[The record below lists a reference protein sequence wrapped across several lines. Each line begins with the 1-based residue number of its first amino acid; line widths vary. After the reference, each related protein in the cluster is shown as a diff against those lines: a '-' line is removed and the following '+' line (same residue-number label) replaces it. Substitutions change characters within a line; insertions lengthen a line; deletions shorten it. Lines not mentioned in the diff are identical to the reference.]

1 MQELFNHTLRLRA
14 DPSRVVVRPFH
25 IAWAQNGSGPSRSER
40 IVQEVLAMSPAEA
53 SAQLEIVLKDFEAR
67 HWQTRRVFMTRYD
80 EIEEM
85 LKLDGG
91 DIGDEKRQLLG
102 AYFCHEYSYA
112 AAALMNPSAVPHYDQ
127 SGMPKGSLRILM
139 SLRAVGEGH
148 ISSVSFREGIITD
161 KNELTLA
168 PEPPFATA
176 ADAREEEEARI
187 PEGPVTVYR
196 HRDSTLSGTVIFP
209 ITKAQSNGLEDLR
222 ICHFTHDD
230 GTEEWIGTY
239 TAYNGSVIQ
248 SELMRTRDWRAI
260 DLVPM
265 SGGASRNKGMA
276 LFPRKIDGKYMML
289 GRQDGENIFLHTSDD
304 ITHWEGGELLIKPQY
319 PWELVQMGNCGPPIE
334 VDEGWLVLTHGVGAM
349 RKYSI
354 GAALLDKNDPSK
366 VLARSK
372 EPLLAAAD
380 QDREGYVPNVV
391 YTCGA
396 IRHGRQA
403 VHPLR
408 RGRQLGRL
416 RLRADQ
422 IPYRADGLTD
432 LSILPRLAPREG
444 GFVPSPIV
452 RDVLIDRRLGYRR
465 HAGHHPPRDRI
476 GDRDQPEE
484 HQGRQPHRHALEAF
498 AHQCQ
503 RRVVGRDRRMA
514 VRPGEHAR
522 ERHAEQA
529 LADDQAGRRQHA
541 HPLGE
546 LGIGLRS
553 AQRS

>member
-1 MQELFNHTLRLRA
+1 MLDLVNHSLRLKA

-25 IAWAQNGSGPSRSER
+25 IGWQSNGSGPSRAER
-40 IVQEVLAMSPAEA
+40 LVSEVLQMSPGQARAE
-53 SAQLEIVLKDFEAR
+53 LEVVLKDFEAR

-80 EIEEM
+80 EMEALM
-85 LKLDGG
+85 GLDGG
-91 DIGDEKRQLLG
+91 EIGDEKRQLIG

-148 ISSVSFREGIITD
+148 ISSVAFREGIITEND
-161 KNELTLA
+161 EMQLA

-176 ADAREEEEARI
+176 ADAHEDEDHV

-222 ICHFTHDD
+222 ICHFHHDD
-230 GTEEWIGTY
+230 GEEEWIGTY

-248 SELMRTRDWRAI
+248 SELLRTRDWRAF

-265 SGGASRNKGMA
+265 TGSAARNKGMA
-276 LFPRKIDGKYMML
+276 LFPRTVNGRYMML
-289 GRQDGENIFLHTSDD
+289 GRQDGENIFLHSSDN
-304 ITHWEGGELLIKPQY
+304 ITHWEGGERLLTPKF

-334 VDEGWLVLTHGVGAM
+334 LDEGWLVLTHGVGAM

-366 VLARSK
+366 VIGRTA
-372 EPLLAAAD
+372 EPILAAAD

-396 IRHGRQA
+396 IRHGEK
-403 VHPLR
+403 LF
-408 RGRQLGRL
+408 
-416 RLRADQ
+416 
-422 IPYRADGLTD
+422 IPYGVAD
-432 LSILPRLAPREG
+432 SSVAFA
-444 GFVPSPIV
+444 FVPIKS
-452 RDVLIDRRLGYRR
+452 LL
-465 HAGHHPPRDRI
+465 
-476 GDRDQPEE
+476 
-484 HQGRQPHRHALEAF
+484 AL
-498 AHQCQ
+498 
-503 RRVVGRDRRMA
+503 M
-514 VRPGEHAR
+514 
-522 ERHAEQA
+522 
-529 LADDQAGRRQHA
+529 
-541 HPLGE
+541 
-546 LGIGLRS
+546 
-553 AQRS
+553 

>member
-1 MQELFNHTLRLRA
+1 MLELFNHSLRLRA

-25 IAWAQNGSGPSRSER
+25 IAWASNGSAPSRTER
-40 IVQEVLAMSPAEA
+40 LVSEVLAMSPGDAR
-53 SAQLEIVLKDFEAR
+53 AQLELVLKDFEAR

-80 EIEEM
+80 EIEVM
-85 LKLDGG
+85 LGLDGSQ
-91 DIGDEKRQLLG
+91 IGDEKRQLIG

-148 ISSVSFREGIITD
+148 ISSVAFREGIITD

-176 ADAREEEEARI
+176 ADAREEDEEHV

-222 ICHFTHDD
+222 ICHFHHED
-230 GTEEWIGTY
+230 GSEEWIGTY

-248 SELMRTRDWRAI
+248 SELLRTRDWRAF

-265 SGGASRNKGMA
+265 TGGAARNKGMA
-276 LFPRKIDGKYMML
+276 LFPRKVGGRYMML
-289 GRQDGENIFLHTSDD
+289 GRQDGENIFLHSSD
-304 ITHWEGGELLIKPQY
+304 TLTNWEGGDLLIKPQF

-334 VDEGWLVLTHGVGAM
+334 LDQGWLVLTHGVGAM

-354 GAALLDKNDPSK
+354 GAALLDKDDPSK
-366 VLARSK
+366 VLARSR

-396 IRHGRQA
+396 IRHGDK
-403 VHPLR
+403 LF
-408 RGRQLGRL
+408 
-416 RLRADQ
+416 
-422 IPYRADGLTD
+422 IPYGVAD
-432 LSILPRLAPREG
+432 SSVAFA
-444 GFVPSPIV
+444 FVPIKS
-452 RDVLIDRRLGYRR
+452 L
-465 HAGHHPPRDRI
+465 
-476 GDRDQPEE
+476 
-484 HQGRQPHRHALEAF
+484 LE
-498 AHQCQ
+498 Q
-503 RRVVGRDRRMA
+503 M
-514 VRPGEHAR
+514 
-522 ERHAEQA
+522 
-529 LADDQAGRRQHA
+529 
-541 HPLGE
+541 
-546 LGIGLRS
+546 
-553 AQRS
+553 

>member
-1 MQELFNHTLRLRA
+1 MPELFYHSLRLRA

-25 IAWAQNGSGPSRSER
+25 IAWASNSGGAPSRTER
-40 IVQEVLAMSPAEA
+40 IVNEVLALSPSEARAE
-53 SAQLEIVLKDFEAR
+53 LDLVLKDFEAR

-80 EIEEM
+80 EIEAM
-85 LKLDGG
+85 LKLDGAA
-91 DIGDEKRQLLG
+91 IGDEKRQLLG

-127 SGMPKGSLRILM
+127 SGMPAGSMRILM

-148 ISSVSFREGIITD
+148 ISSVAFREGIITD

-176 ADAREEEEARI
+176 ADAREPDERA

-209 ITKAQSNGLEDLR
+209 ITRAQSNGLEDLR

-230 GTEEWIGTY
+230 GTPEWIGTY

-248 SELMRTRDWRAI
+248 SELLRTRDWRAL

-265 SGGASRNKGMA
+265 SGSAARNKGMA
-276 LFPRKIDGKYMML
+276 LFPRKVAGKYMML
-289 GRQDGENIFLHTSDD
+289 GRQDGENIFLHSSDD
-304 ITHWEGGELLIKPQY
+304 ITHWEGGELIIKPRF

-334 VDEGWLVLTHGVGAM
+334 TDDGWLVLTHGVGAM

-372 EPLLAAAD
+372 APLLAAAD

-396 IRHGRQA
+396 IRHGDS
-403 VHPLR
+403 LF
-408 RGRQLGRL
+408 
-416 RLRADQ
+416 
-422 IPYRADGLTD
+422 IPYGVAD
-432 LSILPRLAPREG
+432 SSVAFAFAP
-444 GFVPSPIV
+444 IQA
-452 RDVLIDRRLGYRR
+452 LID
-465 HAGHHPPRDRI
+465 
-476 GDRDQPEE
+476 QME
-484 HQGRQPHRHALEAF
+484 
-498 AHQCQ
+498 
-503 RRVVGRDRRMA
+503 
-514 VRPGEHAR
+514 
-522 ERHAEQA
+522 
-529 LADDQAGRRQHA
+529 
-541 HPLGE
+541 
-546 LGIGLRS
+546 
-553 AQRS
+553 